1 MEIQELSA
9 SWGHGGVEREEM
21 WSCAELHFCMSFT
34 PRTTQR
40 MLRTQG
46 NACTTV
52 KAGAVF
58 CMDRQNVPAFLE
70 VIFNHLWL
78 CMVHYKH
85 QSFSISAV
93 KSICLPE
100 IKYKSFFFIG
110 GSQLLL
116 TQKSGMYCVCRSLGV
131 SMHCRHWPTI
141 TANNQID
148 IQA

>member
-1 MEIQELSA
+1 MHTHSDNIGRVIFVEIQELSA

-21 WSCAELHFCMSFT
+21 WSCAEQFCMCFT

-58 CMDRQNVPAFLE
+58 YVDGQNVPAFLE

-85 QSFSISAV
+85 
-93 KSICLPE
+93 
-100 IKYKSFFFIG
+100 
-110 GSQLLL
+110 
-116 TQKSGMYCVCRSLGV
+116 
-131 SMHCRHWPTI
+131 
-141 TANNQID
+141 
-148 IQA
+148 